1 MSTRFFLPTQV
12 VTFVMLALLCTVVRA
27 QDTEEEEEL
36 DDMEEKDT
44 RTFKERVFVG
54 GGINL
59 SFGTVT
65 NIGVEPLVGYKIDR
79 DNRWSVGLGG
89 SYNYYRS
96 SNYGQY
102 VYETSI
108 YGYKAFTRY
117 KILPPVFLAAEFNHL
132 SYQLYSYT
140 PGLRERRWVPF
151 LLVGGG
157 YAANIGGKTSLTFTV
172 MWDVI
177 QDPYSPYR
185 AGSPLNSGGFAVG
198 F

>member
-1 MSTRFFLPTQV
+1 MRTHRYRLLRYPAFMLLVLASTL
-12 VTFVMLALLCTVVRA
+12 VRA
-27 QDTEEEEEL
+27 QDEEEEEM
-36 DDMEEKDT
+36 DDQEEKDT
-44 RTFKERVFVG
+44 RTFKERFFVG

-65 NIGVEPLVGYKIDR
+65 NIGVEPIVGYKIDR
-79 DNRWSVGLGG
+79 DNRWSVGVGG

-96 SNYGQY
+96 NYY
-102 VYETSI
+102 NYTYETSI

-117 KILPPVFLAAEFNHL
+117 KILSPLFVAAEFNHL
-132 SYQLYSYT
+132 SYQLYSAV
-140 PGLRERRWVPF
+140 PGVQQRLWIPF

-157 YAANIGGKTSLTFTV
+157 YAANIGGHTSLTFTL

-177 QDPYSPYR
+177 QDPHSPYR
-185 AGSPLNSGGFAVG
+185 AGSPFISGGFAVG